1 MTLSSLTLMPF
12 AVIQRGRN
20 AELGWKNFQ
29 TAPKKICGNRI
40 EKKWYQKML
49 NKILLWILAS
59 EIEIR
64 MTFFCYWTGRVRPS
78 GFHFVK

>member
-1 MTLSSLTLMPF
+1 MPF

-20 AELGWKNFQ
+20 AELRWKNFQ
-29 TAPKKICGNRI
+29 TTSKKICSNRI

-78 GFHFVK
+78 GFHFVI

>member
-1 MTLSSLTLMPF
+1 MPF

-20 AELGWKNFQ
+20 AESGWKNFQ

-59 EIEIR
+59 EIENR
-64 MTFFCYWTGRVRPS
+64 MTIFYYWTRRVLPS

>member
-1 MTLSSLTLMPF
+1 MPF

-20 AELGWKNFQ
+20 AKLGWKSLQ

-64 MTFFCYWTGRVRPS
+64 MTIFYYWTGRVRPS
-78 GFHFVK
+78 GFHFVE